1 MFGALKEF
9 FIYLRYRK
17 MVKSEAAS
25 DIIWT
30 RKGLRYDWLCRIY
43 TVVNLPPQVT
53 LSKDLPLEVRPSFV
67 FETIKPI
74 NDYLGKVGLEEM
86 LSVSLDPIQTTN
98 NESYLVVYYF
108 VFRKL
113 TWLWFIFYFIL
124 FPISSIWATIHF
136 LF

>member
-9 FIYLRYRK
+9 YIYLKYRK

-30 RKGLRYDWLCRIY
+30 RRGLRYDWLCRIY
-43 TVVNLPPQVT
+43 TV
-53 LSKDLPLEVRPSFV
+53 
-67 FETIKPI
+67 IKPI
-74 NDYLGKVGLEEM
+74 NEYLGKVGLEEM
-86 LSVSLDPIQTTN
+86 ISVSLDPIQTTN

-113 TWLWFIFYFIL
+113 TWFWFIFYSIL
-124 FPISSIWATIHF
+124 LPVSSIWAIIHF

>member
-124 FPISSIWATIHF
+124 FPIFSIWATIHF